1 MALFNPVY
9 PSPCS
14 ISYHHLPHLRL
25 TDRWEKYNYPTLL
38 LHKVLKMK
46 PTKTLNRIYIKLFLK
61 KGSSNMKE
69 WWQGRKNKKR
79 RDMRRNDQYSLIDLF
94 LDVLVWIP
102 ELLLLPF
109 RIIYWL
115 LRGVGRLIGEGFN

>member
-1 MALFNPVY
+1 
-9 PSPCS
+9 
-14 ISYHHLPHLRL
+14 
-25 TDRWEKYNYPTLL
+25 
-38 LHKVLKMK
+38 
-46 PTKTLNRIYIKLFLK
+46 
-61 KGSSNMKE
+61 MKE

>member
-1 MALFNPVY
+1 
-9 PSPCS
+9 
-14 ISYHHLPHLRL
+14 
-25 TDRWEKYNYPTLL
+25 
-38 LHKVLKMK
+38 
-46 PTKTLNRIYIKLFLK
+46 
-61 KGSSNMKE
+61 MKE

-115 LRGVGRLIGEGFN
+115 LRGGVGRLIGEGFN

>member
-1 MALFNPVY
+1 
-9 PSPCS
+9 
-14 ISYHHLPHLRL
+14 
-25 TDRWEKYNYPTLL
+25 
-38 LHKVLKMK
+38 MK